1 MTSACSA
8 STIAPAAS
16 ADLPHN
22 LSRNLS
28 PSSRPMRDEGEDQGK
43 DKGADESR
51 VGRINRSRHG
61 ADNAAS
67 PSSRVATTVNNW
79 VNPSNSMTLYTGA

>member
-1 MTSACSA
+1 MGRVTPAVHTS
-8 STIAPAAS
+8 TPLIFP
-16 ADLPHN
+16 LIFHP
-22 LSRNLS
+22 NLS
-28 PSSRPMRDEGEDQGK
+28 PLSRPMRDEGKDQGK